1 MLPQPDPAI
10 FVKDSSLSIKYSGV
24 QCCYMHKFY
33 NKKNPYKA
41 VFFDFG
47 GTLMDAESDKKAHY
61 HMMKEIKAIYHLPS
75 SAEDLVIFYEKQ
87 LFNKD
92 MTLKDDYSNND
103 TDDHSFKKLYFYYEL
118 SFQTLLE
125 HSNIRISSNDFSL
138 FKKIYIENH
147 LKYISLAEGAWDT
160 ILLVKERG
168 YHCGV
173 ISDIDLDYQ
182 QEQFKALS
190 IDRTFHSITTSEEVG
205 YYKPAAPIFEAALKK
220 ANCSGREALIVGDS
234 YHRDIVGGKKMGMLT
249 IWVNNYQKQ
258 RDKNNV
264 FSDAD
269 FTIKELKEI
278 IPILKNVL

>member
-1 MLPQPDPAI
+1 MN
-10 FVKDSSLSIKYSGV
+10 
-24 QCCYMHKFY
+24 KFY
-33 NKKNPYKA
+33 NKRSSYKA

-47 GTLMDAESDKKAHY
+47 GTLMDAESDRKAHY
-61 HMMKEIKAIYHLPS
+61 YMMKEVKDIYHLPS
-75 SAEDLVIFYEKQ
+75 SVEELVIFYEKQ

-92 MTLKDDYSNND
+92 MTLKDNYSNNN
-103 TDDHSFKKLYFYYEL
+103 TDDDSFKKLYFYYEL

-125 HSNIRISSNDFSL
+125 HYNIRISSADFSL

-147 LKYISLAEGAWDT
+147 LKYISLSEGAWDT

-168 YHCGV
+168 YHCGI

-182 QEQFKALS
+182 QEQFKALN
-190 IDRTFHSITTSEEVG
+190 IDRAFHSITTSEEVR

-220 ANCSGREALIVGDS
+220 ANCSGREALMVGDS
-234 YHRDIVGGKKMGMLT
+234 YHRDIVGGKQMGMLT
-249 IWVNNYQKQ
+249 IWINNYQKQ
-258 RDKNNV
+258 RDENNIFV
-264 FSDAD
+264 DAD